1 MRVLITGSSGLL
13 GTALHNLLIERS
25 HIVARLVR
33 SKITDNTSLYWNP
46 EAGVLDAAQLEGFDA
61 IVHLSGHTLGAGR
74 MTEKKKEKIL
84 KSRIDST
91 RLLCERILILKH
103 PPKVFVCASGIGY
116 YGNRPGELLTEQSSD
131 GSDFLADVCKQWEEE
146 TKKLAQR
153 PEIRVVNMRIGFVL
167 SPKGGGLAKMLPAFK
182 LGIAG
187 RLGSGK
193 QYMSWISLDDT
204 VRAILHI
211 IVTSSLSGPVN
222 IVAPH
227 PVTNQEF
234 TKALGKAI
242 HRPTII
248 PVPAFLLRLLFGEGA
263 DMLILC
269 SQEVKPSK
277 LQQTGFVFSHPNLPA
292 ALKAVL

>member
-13 GTALHNLLIERS
+13 GTALQNLLIERS

-33 SKITDNTSLYWNP
+33 AKSSDTGNLYWDP

-61 IVHLSGHTLGAGR
+61 IVHLAGHTPGAGR
-74 MTEKKKEKIL
+74 MTAKKKGKIFH
-84 KSRIDST
+84 SRIDST
-91 RLLCERILILKH
+91 RLLCEKILTLQH

-116 YGNRPGELLTEQSSD
+116 YGNRPGELLTETSSS
-131 GSDFLADVCKQWEEE
+131 GSDFLAEVCQQWEAE
-146 TKKLAQR
+146 TQKLAKR
-153 PEIRVVNMRIGFVL
+153 PEIRIVNMRIGFVL

-187 RLGSGK
+187 KLGNGK
-193 QYMSWISLDDT
+193 QYMSWISLEDT
-204 VRAILHI
+204 ARAMLHI
-211 IVTSSLSGPVN
+211 LSTNSLSGPVN

-227 PVTNQEF
+227 PVTNEEF
-234 TKALGKAI
+234 TKTLGNVI
-242 HRPTII
+242 HRPTVI

-263 DMLILC
+263 DMLVLC
-269 SQEVKPSK
+269 SQEVKPAK
-277 LQQTGFVFSHPNLPA
+277 LQQSGFVFSHPNLPA

>member
-1 MRVLITGSSGLL
+1 
-13 GTALHNLLIERS
+13 
-25 HIVARLVR
+25 
-33 SKITDNTSLYWNP
+33 
-46 EAGVLDAAQLEGFDA
+46 
-61 IVHLSGHTLGAGR
+61 
-74 MTEKKKEKIL
+74 
-84 KSRIDST
+84 
-91 RLLCERILILKH
+91 
-103 PPKVFVCASGIGY
+103 VFLCASGIGY
-116 YGNRPGELLTEQSSD
+116 YGSRPGEVLTEQSSS
-131 GSDFLADVCKQWEEE
+131 GTDFLSEVCRQWEGE
-146 TKKLAQR
+146 TTKLAKR

-193 QYMSWISLDDT
+193 QYMSWISLEDT
-204 VRAILHI
+204 ARAMLHI
-211 IVTSSLSGPVN
+211 ILTNSLSGPVN

-263 DMLILC
+263 DVLVLC
-269 SQEVKPSK
+269 SQNVKPAK
-277 LQQTGFVFSHPNLPA
+277 LQQSGFVFSHPNLPA
-292 ALKAVL
+292 ALKSVL